1 MSALKELDRL
11 SGMEKRITTLEVI
24 AEQTSL
30 SIDRIYHSVD
40 RLDRSVDR
48 LDKSLIDL
56 RADVDRKFMWLN
68 DSQASFRSDMDRK
81 FTWVIGTQIAMII
94 AAIGWMVRVSLV

>member
-1 MSALKELDRL
+1 LSALKELDRL

-40 RLDRSVDR
+40 R
-48 LDKSLIDL
+48 IWIENL
-56 RADVDRKFMWLN
+56 R
-68 DSQASFRSDMDRK
+68 
-81 FTWVIGTQIAMII
+81 G
-94 AAIGWMVRVSLV
+94 

>member
-11 SGMEKRITTLEVI
+11 SGMEKRSTTLEVI

-40 RLDRSVDR
+40 RLD
-48 LDKSLIDL
+48 
-56 RADVDRKFMWLN
+56 
-68 DSQASFRSDMDRK
+68 
-81 FTWVIGTQIAMII
+81 GTQIAMII
-94 AAIGWMVRVSLV
+94 AAIGWMVRASLV